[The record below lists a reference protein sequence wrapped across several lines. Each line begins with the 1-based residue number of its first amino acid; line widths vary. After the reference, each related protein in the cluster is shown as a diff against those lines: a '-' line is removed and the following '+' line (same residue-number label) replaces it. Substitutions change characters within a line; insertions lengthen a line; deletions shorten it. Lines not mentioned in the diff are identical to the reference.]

1 MKEAACYML
10 CQLAGKEANGANV
23 RLPPPAARR
32 SEVLG
37 LSSLLAT
44 ARSCSGSRCALLPCC
59 CWVEGKKE
67 EIAFERLQAGWLG
80 PGCGRF
86 AQGNR

>member
-37 LSSLLAT
+37 LSSLLAAA
-44 ARSCSGSRCALLPCC
+44 ARAPAAPCC
-59 CWVEGKKE
+59 CWVKGKKE

-80 PGCGRF
+80 SGCGRF